1 LAYSVVYKRS
11 VSRDLRRISKT
22 EVRRLLK
29 HIEDDLPK
37 KADNVPVLNGD
48 FTGLRKFRI
57 GDYRV
62 IFAIRDEEIIILRIG
77 HKKDVYKK
85 ASSMSLERTP

>member
-1 LAYSVVYKRS
+1 MAYSVVYKRS

-22 EVRRLLK
+22 EVRGLLK
-29 HIEDDLPK
+29 RIEDDLPK
-37 KADNVPVLNGD
+37 KADNVPVLKGD

-77 HKKDVYKK
+77 HRKDVYQKGI
-85 ASSMSLERTP
+85 